1 MKWRFFSLKK
11 KFKKIWNKYTRAG
24 LIITFGLLFATVAY
38 TLNNNMIAE
47 QVQTKRVIIAKE
59 DIAPFEMLTKEKLE
73 FREVVMGEV
82 PSDAIDNAESI
93 NFDDAYASKFG
104 FLKGSSLRSSYIT
117 TAVNSELGAGV
128 GLKDGMRLI
137 GIKTDLVLSAGNE
150 VKVGILVDAIAFVQA
165 QDNERGGSVSEKVI
179 DPTLSKLEVVK
190 LLNAE
195 GVTPDPATGR
205 SLIPNVVVLKV
216 TTEQA
221 SKLME
226 YQETGKVYLLPTGT
240 ATLN

>member
-1 MKWRFFSLKK
+1 MRMKRRFCNLNKK
-11 KFKKIWNKYTRAG
+11 KWWNKYTRSG
-24 LIITFGLLFATVAY
+24 LIFTLAIIFAFVAFK
-38 TLNNNMIAE
+38 LNSNMLAE
-47 QVQTKRVIIAKE
+47 QVQTKTVIVAKE

-73 FREVVMGEV
+73 FREVVVGEV
-82 PSDAIDNAESI
+82 PSDAIDNADDI

-117 TAVNSELGAGV
+117 TAAKSELGAGV

-150 VKVGILVDAIAFVQA
+150 VKAGMLVDAIAFIQA

-195 GVTPDPATGR
+195 GTAPDAAAGN

-221 SKLME
+221 GKLME
-226 YQETGKVYLLPTGT
+226 HQETGKIYLLPTGT